1 MLERFRP
8 HENERGL
15 TFGITWSAVGCA
27 LALVGLTSCGYFI
40 PEDTRAP
47 RYNTV
52 IGERRTP
59 ALNNQVGEN
68 MPDPDTGDYP
78 AMTGGAPVPPA
89 GNPVAT
95 APRGPGPTASVN
107 SPGATMPSAMGGP
120 PKRSFWDKTRGWV
133 FGEDAEIGGA
143 PVPLGTPLPPGAM
156 NDLPDDAQGVEVAM
170 GDSSEYPK
178 LEDVQDV
185 PPASVD
191 ARDRLQ
197 QAQDAL
203 VLDKVRAA
211 QERDAAARE
220 AASEPTLLEQYKQ
233 GKLPPAPKP
242 QPLNTADEVSVNLPG
257 SELQA
262 EAPLPN
268 RLPEPDMVIDLS
280 SPSSAD
286 TEMLAEEMAP
296 PPPPAPTVNVVRG
309 IQSETVE
316 IREPVVDASAAGYL
330 PAPRYEMRAATTN

>member
-15 TFGITWSAVGCA
+15 TFGLTWSAVGCA
-27 LALVGLTSCGYFI
+27 LALVGLTSCGYLV
-40 PEDTRAP
+40 PEDNRAP

-59 ALNNQVGEN
+59 ALNNQVGAN
-68 MPDPDTGDYP
+68 MPDPDTGEYP
-78 AMTGGAPVPPA
+78 AMTGAPMRPA
-89 GNPVAT
+89 ANPSA
-95 APRGPGPTASVN
+95 APMPTTASVN
-107 SPGATMPSAMGGP
+107 SPGGAMPSAVGGP

-133 FGEDAEIGGA
+133 FGDDAEIGGA

-156 NDLPDDAQGVEVAM
+156 NDLPDDAETVDVAM
-170 GDSSEYPK
+170 GSSSEYPK
-178 LEDVQDV
+178 LEDVKDV

-203 VLDKVRAA
+203 LLDRVRAA

-220 AASEPTLLEQYKQ
+220 AASEPTLLEQYRQ
-233 GKLPPAPKP
+233 GKLPPAPQP
-242 QPLNTADEVSVNLPG
+242 QPLNPADEVSVNLPG

-262 EAPLPN
+262 AAPLPN

-280 SPSSAD
+280 SSLD
-286 TEMLAEEMAP
+286 DETTEMAAEEMAP
-296 PPPPAPTVNVVRG
+296 PPPVPTVNVVRG
-309 IQSETVE
+309 VQSETVE
-316 IREPVVDASAAGYL
+316 IRAPVADASAAGYL